1 MFFHYDRATRR
12 YRTKIT
18 CGTSTLRARS
28 VAYVLYVY
36 ITVGLQRSK
45 LGEVNFDGVRTDTI
59 EFDTINFW
67 KPYRPFHL
75 IWKH

>member
-28 VAYVLYVY
+28 VAYVPLYIY
-36 ITVGLQRSK
+36 HGRFAAFKVGGGQ
-45 LGEVNFDGVRTDTI
+45 F
-59 EFDTINFW
+59 
-67 KPYRPFHL
+67 
-75 IWKH
+75 